1 MWGTDPGARSADPR
15 RYGKAP
21 RGPFVADG
29 PAPNDPRRA
38 PGGGPRFRRCALLR
52 LPNGL
57 RTAAQPSDGKGPQAW
72 LKPRPRGA
80 GGNPCVTR
88 ATLGLSSD
96 PHEGPTCPIPACP
109 ADDCAAG
116 FASHVSKE
124 YTKPIDCSHSNDNSR
139 TAGDWLPERP
149 DRFYPPASRLS
160 PDIQSGG
167 VPFPLPGDSPV
178 SVPEG
183 NGARGL
189 TGSDPRSGAVPRR
202 AQYAGSGVSAGLRA
216 GKSAP
221 RWCRQCAST
230 AMHTDWRDGPR
241 PARRACE
248 LRCHAGAGPGDLRDH
263 RRAGTVR
270 ICPPARTCSP
280 VCPRPDVRSGP
291 GLVPVCRADGF
302 RLVGP
307 TGRMC
312 RRWLFRWPR
321 HAAIPG
327 RGLGRAV
334 TRVPSGRAWQGR
346 VRCFAARVRLHGAIR
361 GQAAAGTG
369 RQDGRAE
376 AGPLPRR
383 CSTPRR
389 WTTCGQTDGG
399 RQAPGRHASLAGLPD
414 QRAAGACPDGG
425 RSVVGPIPPWPCG

>member
-1 MWGTDPGARSADPR
+1 MKGR
-15 RYGKAP
+15 RVPSRRVPQMIAP
-21 RGPFVADG
+21 RVLLLTFRKNTPSQSIVPTRTTIPGPPGIGCQSVPIG
-29 PAPNDPRRA
+29 SIRRH
-38 PGGGPRFRRCALLR
+38 PGFLRIFNPVVCPSRF
-52 LPNGL
+52 P
-57 RTAAQPSDGKGPQAW
+57 
-72 LKPRPRGA
+72 
-80 GGNPCVTR
+80 
-88 ATLGLSSD
+88 ATLLFQSL
-96 PHEGPTCPIPACP
+96 
-109 ADDCAAG
+109 
-116 FASHVSKE
+116 KE
-124 YTKPIDCSHSNDNSR
+124 
-139 TAGDWLPERP
+139 TAR
-149 DRFYPPASRLS
+149 
-160 PDIQSGG
+160 
-167 VPFPLPGDSPV
+167 
-178 SVPEG
+178 
-183 NGARGL
+183 ARL

-248 LRCHAGAGPGDLRDH
+248 LRCHAGAGPGDLRDR